1 MRNIAKLTQ
10 LKQKIEQNAVYVEQ
24 EVHGFQVQ
32 GNEIV
37 MPHVMMM
44 ACLDGDARVLY
55 DKQQVILTQNTLMII
70 LPGHILQPLAC
81 SDDFVYALLGV
92 AQELFVDLQKYVF
105 SHDYEKFHASPSCQL
120 TDLQLKRIMAH
131 YELLGATASHDS
143 LDLHLGRQM
152 LLSQLAIFYEYINYY
167 RREQDQAIQK
177 DRTATVFAEFCD
189 LVTKH
194 YKENRNINFYA
205 EKLGYDPRYFSKLFF
220 RLSHGI
226 TALEWIQQ
234 YVASRAKYIME
245 ENPEL
250 RIKEVALQ
258 LGFPT
263 TANFCRYFQRATG
276 IYPQAYKDQIQ
287 KSAPEGT
294 LPVTGNP

>member
-10 LKQKIEQNAVYVEQ
+10 LKQKIDQNAVYVEQ
-24 EVHGFQVQ
+24 EVHGFQFQ
-32 GNEIV
+32 GMEMV
-37 MPHVMMM
+37 VPHVVLVV
-44 ACLDGDARVLY
+44 CLNGDARVLY
-55 DKQQVILTQNTLMII
+55 DNREITISKNTLLVI
-70 LPGHILQPLAC
+70 LPGHIMQPLAC
-81 SDDFVYALLGV
+81 SDDFVYARLGV
-92 AQELFVDLQKYVF
+92 AQELFMDLNKYVL
-105 SHDYEKFHASPSCQL
+105 SHDYEKFHASPSCLL

-131 YELLGATASHDS
+131 YELLEATASHDN
-143 LDLHLGRQM
+143 LDLHLRRQM

-245 ENPEL
+245 ENPKQ

-258 LGFPT
+258 LGFPS

-287 KSAPEGT
+287 KDRS
-294 LPVTGNP
+294 N